1 MSSPGFAVQD
11 LNLRELTKK
20 YGRGIGLNIRA
31 VRPYA
36 AQMFWALYHLQNCGV
51 LHSDIKPDNILVSED
66 RTSVKLCDFGS
77 AMFQGE
83 NEVTPYL
90 VSRYYRSPE
99 VILGLKYGETPRPSV
114 SCLHY
119 PTLTACAVRTCHACC
134 LESLMRALC
143 HHSFQ
148 SQLPNDFLWLNCLL
162 LHQSSRG
169 KSSVCRRQSTHSL
182 TSSCR

>member
-1 MSSPGFAVQD
+1 MQD

-99 VILGLKYGETPRPSV
+99 VILGLKYGETPR
-114 SCLHY
+114 
-119 PTLTACAVRTCHACC
+119 TF
-134 LESLMRALC
+134 SLLSPLS
-143 HHSFQ
+143 HSDGLRCENMPCM
-148 SQLPNDFLWLNCLL
+148 LP
-162 LHQSSRG
+162 
-169 KSSVCRRQSTHSL
+169 
-182 TSSCR
+182 

>member
-1 MSSPGFAVQD
+1 MQD

-36 AQMFWALYHLQNCGV
+36 AQLFWALYHLQNCGV

-99 VILGLKYGETPRPSV
+99 VILGLKYGEPSEPGDAP
-114 SCLHY
+114 SAAWY
-119 PTLTACAVRTCHACC
+119 PPDV
-134 LESLMRALC
+134 
-143 HHSFQ
+143 
-148 SQLPNDFLWLNCLL
+148 
-162 LHQSSRG
+162 
-169 KSSVCRRQSTHSL
+169 VCREL
-182 TSSCR
+182 TPYLVSQHASEPHCAAMHVPPSAGSPVGWG